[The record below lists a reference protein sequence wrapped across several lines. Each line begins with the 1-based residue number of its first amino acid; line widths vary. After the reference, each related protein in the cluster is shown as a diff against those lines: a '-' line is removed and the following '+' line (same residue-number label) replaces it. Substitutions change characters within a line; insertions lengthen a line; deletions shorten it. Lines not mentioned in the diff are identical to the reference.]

1 MTAHV
6 EGAAPPPLNLEAR
19 GAVARVLLVAFNV
32 AENILKGVS
41 PAGARG
47 GQNGPLMRLAQGTG
61 ACTPRPPGLC
71 GAQRFPALPEVR
83 HDPPLFPS

>member
-32 AENILKGVS
+32 AANILKGVS
-41 PAGARG
+41 PAGARAYAEVI
-47 GQNGPLMRLAQGTG
+47 REATG
-61 ACTPRPPGLC
+61 L
-71 GAQRFPALPEVR
+71 
-83 HDPPLFPS
+83 

>member
-32 AENILKGVS
+32 AANILKGVS

-47 GQNGPLMRLAQGTG
+47 AEWPPYAAGPGHRRLHASPTRSMRSPTLP
-61 ACTPRPPGLC
+61 C
-71 GAQRFPALPEVR
+71 PARGSP
-83 HDPPLFPS
+83 

>member
-32 AENILKGVS
+32 AANILKGVS

-47 GQNGPLMRLAQGTG
+47 LTAP
-61 ACTPRPPGLC
+61 
-71 GAQRFPALPEVR
+71 
-83 HDPPLFPS
+83 